1 VTDTT
6 DTRRMLD
13 HDETRLNLELN
24 ERQMTLHE
32 RQMTLYERSW
42 ALHEKRLGVRSL
54 KSVVTQIDTTM
65 P

>member
-1 VTDTT
+1 
-6 DTRRMLD
+6 MLD